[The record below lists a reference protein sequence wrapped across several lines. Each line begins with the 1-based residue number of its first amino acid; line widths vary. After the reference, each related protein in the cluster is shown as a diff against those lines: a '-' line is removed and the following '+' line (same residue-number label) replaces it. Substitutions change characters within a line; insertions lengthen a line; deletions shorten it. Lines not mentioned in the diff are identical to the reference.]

1 MPVFHGIVP
10 SLMTFSGSGGLKNS
24 SQVSFPTVILAGCD
38 ILRQLLYED
47 SQQERDES
55 NDDSNIPSIPN
66 IEFRPSPGD
75 REEKNS
81 EILCSVSSNSQS
93 GGC

>member
-1 MPVFHGIVP
+1 MPIFHGIVR

-24 SQVSFPTVILAGCD
+24 SQVSFSTGILADCD

-47 SQQERDES
+47 SEQERDES
-55 NDDSNIPSIPN
+55 SDDSNIPSIPN

-81 EILCSVSSNSQS
+81 QMLCSIPSNSQS
-93 GGC
+93 GGY